1 MLYSLVCEG
10 FTYDGVVLL
19 SRNSVLL
26 DTKLTFL
33 PKLLL
38 LVNNDLLTFDK

>member
-1 MLYSLVCEG
+1 MVDIGIRNEVLYSLVCEG

-26 DTKLTFL
+26 DTKLTFCL
-33 PKLLL
+33 SSCCW
-38 LVNNDLLTFDK
+38 